1 MEKFRGWLIFVI
13 HVKTFAIVQQFE
25 TPYNKRQKFAGKPS
39 RLEANPRKPR
49 KFPPR
54 TICIIRYFKT
64 NVNYNIS
71 TYILIFTSH
80 QLFLVSLA
88 QNILIIDMYNR
99 QGNIFS
105 HLIDREEQHLSVS
118 NVPLV
123 DLKVSSWPRR
133 NL

>member
-1 MEKFRGWLIFVI
+1 MS
-13 HVKTFAIVQQFE
+13 
-25 TPYNKRQKFAGKPS
+25 PY
-39 RLEANPRKPR
+39 
-49 KFPPR
+49 
-54 TICIIRYFKT
+54 YFKT